1 MEDLRVDKLKRDSK
15 KILSYFKEVKN
26 TIITTQP
33 IQIVFP
39 ARFIDLKLAKID
51 GLVDVVGYYAILD
64 DKGNYA
70 VVIAP
75 VIGKY
80 SPDLISYVMID
91 NEKYACLSFKA
102 GDTVV
107 TNTTMLANDNF
118 LFDLYT
124 EFFTN
129 GNIPWYM
136 NYEDVSNIFLE
147 TSKYA
152 SSGIG
157 NNPIVIEILTAII
170 ARVKNNKRIL
180 YKDTLKSKAEIY
192 SKPPSYIGVSNIH
205 YSYDSAS
212 SRIIGGYF
220 KEGVINSVVDPETKT
235 TRVADNLRH

>member
-180 YKDTLKSKAEIY
+180 YKDTLKSKADIY

-205 YSYDSAS
+205 YSYDSTS

>member
-1 MEDLRVDKLKRDSK
+1 
-15 KILSYFKEVKN
+15 
-26 TIITTQP
+26 
-33 IQIVFP
+33 
-39 ARFIDLKLAKID
+39 
-51 GLVDVVGYYAILD
+51 
-64 DKGNYA
+64 
-70 VVIAP
+70 
-75 VIGKY
+75 
-80 SPDLISYVMID
+80 
-91 NEKYACLSFKA
+91 
-102 GDTVV
+102 
-107 TNTTMLANDNF
+107 
-118 LFDLYT
+118 
-124 EFFTN
+124 
-129 GNIPWYM
+129 M

-180 YKDTLKSKAEIY
+180 YKDTLKSKADIY

-205 YSYDSAS
+205 YSYDSTS